1 MQKIAVLTSGGD
13 APGMNAAIRA
23 VARTGIYYRMEVYGI
38 ERGFSG
44 LSSGSP
50 MKKFS
55 LGAVAGIIHRGG
67 TILHTARAP
76 DFKDRALQEKA
87 VRCLRDAGI
96 EDVVVIGGGGSFHGA
111 QALQEL
117 GMKTVGIPATIDNDI
132 PGTGSAIGFDTAVN
146 TILDAINRL
155 RDTATSHERIFIVEV
170 MGRESGF
177 IALAAGIA
185 GGAEAIIVPEIK
197 PDLDEICRR
206 LLQGIARKKTH
217 SLIIAAEGAAS
228 AYEVGKVVHERT
240 GLETRVTV
248 LGHIQRGGSPSAVD
262 RLLGSRMG
270 AVAVELL
277 RRDCSGVMTALKDG
291 DIVPVPLLNAIT
303 GKRKLSR
310 DLYEMSKVLA
320 L

>member
-13 APGMNAAIRA
+13 APGMNAVIRA
-23 VARTGIYYRMEVYGI
+23 VVRTGIYHRMEVYGV
-38 ERGFSG
+38 ERGFNG
-44 LSSGSP
+44 LSSGSQ
-50 MKKFS
+50 MKSFS
-55 LGAVAGIIHRGG
+55 LGSVAGIIHRGG

-76 DFKDRALQEKA
+76 EFKDKALQEQTA
-87 VRCLRDAGI
+87 RHLGEAGI
-96 EDVVVIGGGGSFHGA
+96 EGVVVIGGGGSFRGA
-111 QALQEL
+111 QALQDL
-117 GMKTVGIPATIDNDI
+117 GVKTVGVPATIDNDI
-132 PGTGSAIGFDTAVN
+132 PGTDSAIGFDTAVN

-185 GGAEAIIVPEIK
+185 GGAEAIVIPEIK
-197 PDLDEICRR
+197 PDLEQLCRR
-206 LLQGIARKKTH
+206 LLEGIARKKTH
-217 SLIIAAEGAAS
+217 SLILVAEGAPG
-228 AYEVGKVVHERT
+228 AYKIGEVVHERT

-270 AVAVELL
+270 AAAVELL
-277 RRDCSGVMTALKDG
+277 RQDCSGVMTALRDG
-291 DIVPVPLLNAIT
+291 EIVPVPLLSALT
-303 GKRKLSR
+303 GKKVLSK
-310 DLYEMSKVLA
+310 DLYEMSLILA

>member
-1 MQKIAVLTSGGD
+1 MQKIVFSPARRRAGNECGD
-13 APGMNAAIRA
+13 QA
-23 VARTGIYYRMEVYGI
+23 VARADLLPDGIRHRRLQRT
-38 ERGFSG
+38 ERRQPDEEILPGCG
-44 LSSGSP
+44 R
-50 MKKFS
+50 
-55 LGAVAGIIHRGG
+55 IIHRGG
-67 TILHTARAP
+67 DPHTARAP

-96 EDVVVIGGGGSFHGA
+96 EGVVVIGGGGSFHGA

-277 RRDCSGVMTALKDG
+277 RRDCSGVMTAQRWRYCPRS
-291 DIVPVPLLNAIT
+291 PVERNH
-303 GKRKLSR
+303 RK
-310 DLYEMSKVLA
+310 EKAVKGFI
-320 L
+320 

>member
-1 MQKIAVLTSGGD
+1 MQKIALLTSGGD

-23 VARTGIYYRMEVYGI
+23 VVRTAIYHQMEVYGI

-44 LSSGSP
+44 LCSGSK
-50 MKKFS
+50 MKNFS
-55 LGAVAGIIHRGG
+55 LGSVSGIIHRGG
-67 TILHTARAP
+67 TMLHTARAP
-76 DFKDRALQEKA
+76 EFKDKAFQEKT
-87 VRCLRDAGI
+87 VRLLEKAGI
-96 EDVVVIGGGGSFHGA
+96 EALVIIGGGGSFCGA

-117 GMKTVGIPATIDNDI
+117 GVKTLAIPATIDNDI
-132 PGTGSAIGFDTAVN
+132 PGTDSTIGFDTAVN

-185 GGAEAIIVPEIK
+185 GGAEAIVIPEIET
-197 PDLDEICRR
+197 DLHQICSR
-206 LLQGIARKKTH
+206 LLEGIARRKTH
-217 SLIIAAEGAAS
+217 SLVLVAEGAAS
-228 AYEVGKVVHERT
+228 AYKVGKIVQERT

-248 LGHIQRGGSPSAVD
+248 LGHIQRGGIPSATD

-270 AVAVELL
+270 AAAVELL
-277 RRDCSGVMTALKDG
+277 RQDVTGVFTAIKG
-291 DIVPVPLLNAIT
+291 GEIVPVPLTAAFA
-303 GKRKLSR
+303 RKKDLPKY
-310 DLYEMSKVLA
+310 LYELSLILA

>member
-23 VARTGIYYRMEVYGI
+23 VVRTGIYHGI
-38 ERGFSG
+38 EIYGVERGLNGLCSG
-44 LSSGSP
+44 GRMIRFTPGS
-50 MKKFS
+50 
-55 LGAVAGIIHRGG
+55 VAGIIHRGG

-76 DFKDRALQEKA
+76 EFNDRAVQEKT
-87 VRCLRDAGI
+87 VRHLREAGI
-96 EDVVVIGGGGSFHGA
+96 WGVVIIGGGGSFRGA
-111 QALQEL
+111 QALQDL
-117 GMKTVGIPATIDNDI
+117 GVRTVGIPATIDNDI
-132 PGTGSAIGFDTAVN
+132 HGTDSAIGFDTAVN

-185 GGAEAIIVPEIK
+185 GGAEAVIIPEIET
-197 PDLDEICRR
+197 DLGQICRR
-206 LLQGIARKKTH
+206 LLKGVARKKTH
-217 SLIIAAEGAAS
+217 SLILVAEGAGS
-228 AYEVGKVVHERT
+228 AYQIGELVHERT

-248 LGHIQRGGSPSAVD
+248 LGHIQRGGSPSAAD

-270 AVAVELL
+270 AAAVELL
-277 RRDCSGVMTALKDG
+277 RRDCSGVMTALSNG
-291 DIVPVPLLNAIT
+291 QIVPVPLLSTFT
-303 GKRKLSR
+303 GKKLLSK
-310 DLYEMSKVLA
+310 DLYELSLVLA